1 LDALVSVKQED
12 WHTNGCA
19 MFRPVLDVNDCPE
32 GTCKQKFIDTC
43 FPIRRCETSVHRFV
57 REGTGSSG
65 YGVVCRCHQFR
76 GIDNR
81 KDATGA
87 EAQSEEAKARNDKRN
102 LAFKDLK
109 RLCADRKPGKPIS
122 TDLLASIVSN
132 SHDIGVTQ
140 VKQEGKEISGAWEK
154 HGLILAPAH
163 FYVPLPKHQDIQR
176 TNCSAPSKLSG
187 VDMND
192 AVQKRI
198 LNDVLLQHR
207 ANFVKSMLP
216 TFRTS
221 ATYEFQWENCC
232 FGGSEAQL
240 YWSMIVHHR
249 PKKILEIG
257 AGWSTKLAANA
268 VRFLSSLGDGLQI
281 PVLEAVDPYA
291 TGYFDGSVKIRNEMQ
306 DLGEA
311 FPGFSHLVKVRVQD
325 VDLHLFDALVEN
337 DILFIDS
344 THCVFFGSDVIH
356 LILEVL
362 PRIARGVLVHF
373 HDIFIPFPYSCSHLR
388 DRTFWNEQYL
398 LQAFL
403 THNDQWEVM
412 WAETYMEAYHPHE
425 HGKMK
430 PQEEG
435 FSGYSGKSSFWIR
448 RK

>member
-1 LDALVSVKQED
+1 MALYVGAINSGELTIEKMRQE
-12 WHTNGCA
+12 
-19 MFRPVLDVNDCPE
+19 L
-32 GTCKQKFIDTC
+32 K
-43 FPIRRCETSVHRFV
+43 
-57 REGTGSSG
+57 
-65 YGVVCRCHQFR
+65 
-76 GIDNR
+76 
-81 KDATGA
+81 
-87 EAQSEEAKARNDKRN
+87 QSEEAKARNDKRN
-102 LAFKDLK
+102 LAFKDLN

-132 SHDIGVTQ
+132 LHDIGVTQ